1 MALTRVC
8 MSGPKVARVWL
19 WLDLSCCSL
28 DSLLRTSVCLL
39 SIFLLQHMKQIH
51 IYSFM
56 GRGGGGGGGGRERER
71 ERGNQGMSP
80 PPTKETNS
88 QVNVISA
95 EAVKEMLCVC
105 SAKYAMLCCS
115 VCSTLMVIS

>member
-56 GRGGGGGGGGRERER
+56 GRGRGGGGGRK
-71 ERGNQGMSP
+71 GKSGYVPPP
-80 PPTKETNS
+80 PPTKEMNS

-105 SAKYAMLCCS
+105 SAKYATLCCS